1 MDSILAQEIDEQGS
15 TIRGHD
21 TQKAKKEEN
30 KMKPLY
36 LMNLANI
43 KGNTRANEKWAGI
56 SLNMKSFCYIY
67 KHEVQQLRLEML
79 PQISYITADIDNIP
93 IHIKKAQ
100 SVICSFLERESLFMI
115 ASNWIWGLEAYYWL
129 HSISWHPQ

>member
-43 KGNTRANEKWAGI
+43 KGNTRANEK
-56 SLNMKSFCYIY
+56 
-67 KHEVQQLRLEML
+67 
-79 PQISYITADIDNIP
+79 
-93 IHIKKAQ
+93 
-100 SVICSFLERESLFMI
+100 
-115 ASNWIWGLEAYYWL
+115 
-129 HSISWHPQ
+129 